1 MHADEKVSLFS
12 VWIKF
17 LPCAARAVYVS
28 KSAVTKGLMK
38 GIDNNQIISPD
49 ITPSDNYPFLLL
61 FKKKKKIE
69 MSAVRKNCK
78 KNISLAKSLA
88 RNFGKMTSTKLAK
101 RRRKIK

>member
-61 FKKKKKIE
+61 FKKKKK
-69 MSAVRKNCK
+69 SKCLRYG
-78 KNISLAKSLA
+78 
-88 RNFGKMTSTKLAK
+88 RTAK
-101 RRRKIK
+101 RIFR